1 MNFSKTALIDIRKI
15 TVLLAILLAPIQVYA
30 FGVDLGVDI
39 KIGDKNIKT
48 ETTRQATPV
57 KHNGPPDHAPAH
69 GYRAKHK
76 YEYYPDSQVYFES
89 SRGLYFYLSGSN
101 WKMTA
106 SLPTDLKLKL
116 GNHVTIEME
125 GDKPYVKNAEHKT
138 KYPPGQMK
146 KASHKNKMAKNK
158 GNKNKKHK

>member
-1 MNFSKTALIDIRKI
+1 MNYLKTAIINYIKI
-15 TVLLAILLAPIQVYA
+15 IPLAAILLAPIQVYA
-30 FGVDLGVDI
+30 FGIDLGVDI
-39 KIGDKNIKT
+39 KIGDGGKKT
-48 ETTRQATPV
+48 ETSQKTTPV

-116 GNHVTIEME
+116 GNHVTIEMDS
-125 GDKPYVKNAEHKT
+125 DKPYVKNVT
-138 KYPPGQMK
+138 L
-146 KASHKNKMAKNK
+146 
-158 GNKNKKHK
+158 